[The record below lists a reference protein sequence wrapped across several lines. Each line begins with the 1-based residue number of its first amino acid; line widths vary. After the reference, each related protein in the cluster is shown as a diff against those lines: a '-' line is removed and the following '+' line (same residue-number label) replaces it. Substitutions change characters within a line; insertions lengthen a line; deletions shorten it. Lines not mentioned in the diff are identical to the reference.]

1 MPNRTIKEI
10 ESYNYSQHNP
20 IEDIKLKLIK
30 LGYKVQPEIF
40 NQQDLTNF
48 SRHLITFENSD
59 NAFDIN
65 IYRVDHNKYEVLAGE
80 LNKKEKHDFLLR
92 IEAFQN
98 LFVKA
103 ASQDIDY
110 FVDSMIKNNDNK
122 YSLETLNQ
130 TFLEHVSNNNIEELE
145 KIKIAAEYK
154 FAIKK
159 QVLED
164 FEFNKRFKNE
174 IKKKETNDLS
184 NKKKIK
190 P

>member
-65 IYRVDHNKYEVLAGE
+65 IYRVDHNKYEVLAG
-80 LNKKEKHDFLLR
+80 
-92 IEAFQN
+92 
-98 LFVKA
+98 
-103 ASQDIDY
+103 
-110 FVDSMIKNNDNK
+110 
-122 YSLETLNQ
+122 
-130 TFLEHVSNNNIEELE
+130 
-145 KIKIAAEYK
+145 
-154 FAIKK
+154 
-159 QVLED
+159 
-164 FEFNKRFKNE
+164 
-174 IKKKETNDLS
+174 
-184 NKKKIK
+184 
-190 P
+190 

>member
-1 MPNRTIKEI
+1 
-10 ESYNYSQHNP
+10 
-20 IEDIKLKLIK
+20 
-30 LGYKVQPEIF
+30 
-40 NQQDLTNF
+40 
-48 SRHLITFENSD
+48 
-59 NAFDIN
+59 
-65 IYRVDHNKYEVLAGE
+65 
-80 LNKKEKHDFLLR
+80 
-92 IEAFQN
+92 
-98 LFVKA
+98 
-103 ASQDIDY
+103 
-110 FVDSMIKNNDNK
+110 MIKNNDNK

-164 FEFNKRFKNE
+164 FEFNKRFENE